1 MLEQPH
7 CHRHRMLISYARID
21 RRRQAARR
29 GASLS
34 GSAVA
39 ASCHLLYACSG
50 GVLVS
55 TQQTLAARL
64 VHGDGGASALLQS
77 CCQTWLQQP
86 RGELLAAAIASD
98 EMGMPHAH
106 PRVAASSSARTSAW
120 LHTRVQPVPRAPS
133 ITQPLSPFRVATQPP
148 LRVSGCPGE
157 VLLPARPFLLP
168 SSPQLRSAPS
178 WACWRRSCSRAPRA
192 WPRGRQTWTWLLW
205 CPRKGA
211 ARAAQQGTA
220 PALRAHRPDGAQ
232 AAVRISPQLAAPV
245 GADVRRQCACG
256 GAAPARQA
264 LTSALGRL
272 RQSAGA
278 RTASSLQQAWQARV
292 PLCDAHALRRSRC
305 TVKTTRRRFHLLPRR
320 GERGGACACGLALG
334 TTHSAP
340 AVRCGLTRARFGR
353 RSWPAGR
360 CTQRPSARCTGKQ
373 ARPRSECRCADC
385 GVCFLH
391 RDLTHS
397 SPSFR
402 PRLTVWRQGLLSA
415 ASRRFDG
422 GCVRAELLCRAS
434 QTQTL
439 SRKTLTRLRLGCAQQ
454 RRAARAVCRAGCY
467 VLAGRR
473 RHGAGTHLVQR

>member
-1 MLEQPH
+1 MH
-7 CHRHRMLISYARID
+7 AARAPA
-21 RRRQAARR
+21 RRRQFVCTHER
-29 GASLS
+29 G
-34 GSAVA
+34 
-39 ASCHLLYACSG
+39 C
-50 GVLVS
+50 
-55 TQQTLAARL
+55 
-64 VHGDGGASALLQS
+64 
-77 CCQTWLQQP
+77 
-86 RGELLAAAIASD
+86 
-98 EMGMPHAH
+98 
-106 PRVAASSSARTSAW
+106 
-120 LHTRVQPVPRAPS
+120 TRVHMQPVPRAPS

-157 VLLPARPFLLP
+157 VLLPERPFLLP

-232 AAVRISPQLAAPV
+232 AAVRVSPQLAAAV
-245 GADVRRQCACG
+245 GSDVRRQCACG
-256 GAAPARQA
+256 AAARARLA
-264 LTSALGRL
+264 LTSARGRS

-320 GERGGACACGLALG
+320 GERGGACACGLALV

-373 ARPRSECRCADC
+373 ARPRSERRCADC

-415 ASRRFDG
+415 ATRRFDG
-422 GCVRAELLCRAS
+422 GCVRAELLLRRKRCHAKRSRAYAS
-434 QTQTL
+434 DVRSSAEQPEPSAAQAAMCLLDDDDTERAHILCSADTQGVCEL
-439 SRKTLTRLRLGCAQQ
+439 SAYGLFPVRLELPACVLASGVAAHDRSPA
-454 RRAARAVCRAGCY
+454 RAALTVVTHPVVQIRS
-467 VLAGRR
+467 
-473 RHGAGTHLVQR
+473 GAWTCAACASPMAAPS